1 MTTLQAAWGAA
12 LIASMWFVPVAT
24 IRVLA
29 YRSGEVDHTKGMRTV
44 AIIAAVGAVISV
56 GALVVLTLIA
66 L

>member
-12 LIASMWFVPVAT
+12 LIASLWFVPVAT

-29 YRSGEVDHTKGMRTV
+29 YRSGEVDHTQGMRAV
-44 AIIAAVGAVISV
+44 AIVATVCAAISV
-56 GALVVLTLIA
+56 GALVVITLIA

>member
-12 LIASMWFVPVAT
+12 LIASLWFVPVAT

-44 AIIAAVGAVISV
+44 AVIATVGAVVSV
-56 GALVVLTLIA
+56 GALVVLTLMA